1 MMDEDGSQPWL
12 VVVSKPNSERKA
24 ERWLSAAGWGVYCPL
39 VAETTITA
47 GSIRTAARPMFPR
60 YLFAQLPDMF
70 SSLDPVSILS
80 QPGVSDLVRAGSSER
95 RFARLAHEV
104 ISGIRLF
111 EHDGILDAETDPPPQ
126 LERGDPVEAN
136 LAYGGIAY
144 TVVGT
149 FLRMQSKDRAIVFV
163 KMFGQMREAVV
174 TLDKIAKLLAN
185 GAGTTAD

>member
-70 SSLDPVSILS
+70 SPLDPVSILS
-80 QPGVSDLVRAGSSER
+80 QPGVSDLVRSGSER

-104 ISGIRLF
+104 IHGIRLF
-111 EHDGILDAETDPPPQ
+111 EHDGVLQAEIDPPPQ
-126 LERGDPVEAN
+126 LERGDAVEAN

-163 KMFGQMREAVV
+163 KMFGQMRETVV
-174 TLDKIAKLLAN
+174 TLDKIAKLLKDEG
-185 GAGTTAD
+185 GAAAA